1 MKALSLLMRFYYAV
15 LDPLIVRRRQAA
27 RLRLWGDTPAPMAL
41 SLEAERAQGP
51 GSAQAL
57 ARMRRVAQRY
67 DMQESGRGATPMML
81 DLRACEDVAG
91 LERLLRGQSS
101 RNMSKIRRAERL
113 GYRVHPFALANHVH
127 DVHAIKTSM
136 AVRSGGPVLARWLL
150 RPEHIGRQAEQ
161 AQPWQSP
168 ACDTHWTVWWGV
180 FIDTPGHRNGPLET
194 AERLVAYTKLA
205 RSGELVHYLDLM
217 GHRDHLADG
226 VMLLMHVHIARWLLG
241 AETPPACGARAIWYG
256 ALEHGGEGLLTWKR
270 RAGFAPVRVRL
281 EA

>member
-1 MKALSLLMRFYYAV
+1 
-15 LDPLIVRRRQAA
+15 
-27 RLRLWGDTPAPMAL
+27 
-41 SLEAERAQGP
+41 
-51 GSAQAL
+51 
-57 ARMRRVAQRY
+57 
-67 DMQESGRGATPMML
+67 
-81 DLRACEDVAG
+81 
-91 LERLLRGQSS
+91 
-101 RNMSKIRRAERL
+101 MSKIRRAERL

-161 AQPWQSP
+161 AQPWRAP

-241 AETPPACGARAIWYG
+241 AETPPARGARAIWYG

-270 RAGFAPVRVRL
+270 RAGFAPGRLATVKVSGTRHGDLLFLSVSDTRAASLQAVPAVRMGVRHL
-281 EA
+281 DAACQLAIADAVVQAGNWRRWREFSKPRSRDACSVPATARLRGLTETRVWSASMGGALCTTK